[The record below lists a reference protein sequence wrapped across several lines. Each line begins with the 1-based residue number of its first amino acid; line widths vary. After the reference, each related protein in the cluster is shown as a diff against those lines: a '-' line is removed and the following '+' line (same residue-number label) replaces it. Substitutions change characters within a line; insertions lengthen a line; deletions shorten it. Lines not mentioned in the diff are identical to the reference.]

1 MHDQKTKLKLKHIY
15 LLFLKI
21 NKPKVWPPNGIMI
34 HKVQM
39 KITMLWH
46 AIALFIYIW
55 KQRIPPNLDDVR
67 CFICVFGCVYF
78 FFTRLQIYD
87 LQFFTKTVV
96 LVGLITNNNVNVI
109 HSSNYN
115 IHKFSSNI
123 LPWMAKWVFLYSID
137 NCIMTCI

>member
-78 FFTRLQIYD
+78 FFYKATNIWPTI
-87 LQFFTKTVV
+87 FTKTVV
-96 LVGLITNNNVNVI
+96 LVGLVTNNNSNVSAI
-109 HSSNYN
+109 WEKQSYLAYIYLITISRNTPRTFY
-115 IHKFSSNI
+115 
-123 LPWMAKWVFLYSID
+123 LEW
-137 NCIMTCI
+137 